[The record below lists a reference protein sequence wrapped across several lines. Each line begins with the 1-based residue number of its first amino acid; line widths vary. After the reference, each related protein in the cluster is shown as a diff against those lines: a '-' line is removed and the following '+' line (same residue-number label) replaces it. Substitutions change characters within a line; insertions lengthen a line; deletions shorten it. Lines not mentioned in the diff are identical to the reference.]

1 MPEDLSALFTVSVYV
16 EAMLGLLLLFTWVQN
31 TEIKAVAWWGSAHL
45 LRAGSIAMFG
55 MYGKL
60 PDVITI
66 DAANAILLTSFAV
79 TWTGARLFGGNKT
92 SLIFV
97 FEGAFIW
104 LVACRMPELAES
116 VTLRALLGAAIIT
129 TYTWLAAV
137 EIWRNSGSQL
147 VSRIPASFMLFAH
160 GALFMLRTPLG
171 VLMPHPAGSEAVFG
185 SVWLTVLSSEA
196 LLFTIAIAFI
206 LMAMAK
212 ECTAYMHK
220 TAALIDPLTGIWNR
234 RGFMS
239 ETDRWMRDSRKKS
252 VNAAVLFLDLDNFKA
267 INDSYGHRVGDEVL
281 QLLAATAKS
290 VIRSTDVVGR
300 LGGEEFAIMLRGAPR
315 DHAMSIAERI
325 RSAFADHAAVVD
337 GVAVAATVSIGLVI
351 HEGPMIELAELLRKA
366 DQALYR
372 AKERGRNRVELMG
385 PEYFAGRDENT
396 APALGA
402 PTRSLA

>member
-1 MPEDLSALFTVSVYV
+1 
-16 EAMLGLLLLFTWVQN
+16 
-31 TEIKAVAWWGSAHL
+31 
-45 LRAGSIAMFG
+45 
-55 MYGKL
+55 
-60 PDVITI
+60 
-66 DAANAILLTSFAV
+66 
-79 TWTGARLFGGNKT
+79 
-92 SLIFV
+92 
-97 FEGAFIW
+97 
-104 LVACRMPELAES
+104 
-116 VTLRALLGAAIIT
+116 
-129 TYTWLAAV
+129 
-137 EIWRNSGSQL
+137 
-147 VSRIPASFMLFAH
+147 
-160 GALFMLRTPLG
+160 
-171 VLMPHPAGSEAVFG
+171 
-185 SVWLTVLSSEA
+185 
-196 LLFTIAIAFI
+196 
-206 LMAMAK
+206 MAK

-300 LGGEEFAIMLRGAPR
+300 LGGEEFAIILRGAPR

-337 GVAVAATVSIGLVI
+337 GETVAATVSIGLVI

-385 PEYFAGRDENT
+385 PEYFAGRDENA